1 VRGAGANF
9 GIVVAFDFEVDEV
22 GDVGFGQFVLDASD
36 AAGFLQRW
44 GAAMEAAPRDVTTN
58 LIMGPPRRGQML
70 AQIYGVV
77 DSAVPEVIIERFQAI
92 VSVAPLLD
100 QSVQLIPYSGVM
112 NVPDAA
118 HDGQGDPVARSGLIE
133 HITPEFAVAAERLI
147 RSGAVYFFQIR
158 SVGGAV
164 ADVPSEATAYAHR
177 SANFSVVA
185 FGSSKDKLDA
195 AWDDL
200 ASHYT
205 GLYLSFETD
214 QRPER
219 IGEAWPAA
227 TLARLRDL
235 KRRYDPDN
243 VFRDNFNID
252 PVGE

>member
-1 VRGAGANF
+1 MDRF
-9 GIVVAFDFEVDEV
+9 EKIVA
-22 GDVGFGQFVLDASD
+22 
-36 AAGFLQRW
+36 
-44 GAAMEAAPRDVTTN
+44 
-58 LIMGPPRRGQML
+58 
-70 AQIYGVV
+70 
-77 DSAVPEVIIERFQAI
+77 
-92 VSVAPLLD
+92 VAPLLD
-100 QSVQLIPYSGVM
+100 QSVQLVPYSGVM

-118 HDGQGDPVARSGLIE
+118 HDGRGDPVARSGLIE
-133 HITPEFAVAAERLI
+133 HLTPEFAAAAERLI

-185 FGSSKDKLDA
+185 FGASKDRLDA
-195 AWDDL
+195 AWLDL
-200 ASHYT
+200 ATHYS

-219 IGEAWPAA
+219 IGEAWPPAM
-227 TLARLRDL
+227 LERLRGL

-252 PVGE
+252 PVA